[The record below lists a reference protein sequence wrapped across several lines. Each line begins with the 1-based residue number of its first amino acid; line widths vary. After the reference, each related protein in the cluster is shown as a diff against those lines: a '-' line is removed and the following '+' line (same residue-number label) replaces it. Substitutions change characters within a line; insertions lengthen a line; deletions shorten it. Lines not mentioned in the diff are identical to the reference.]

1 MATKKQADGKLKEE
15 IKENAGRVWL
25 AGLGALATA
34 EEEGGKL
41 FRGLVKKGQS
51 FEKQGLAQF
60 DKLKAKVEEVAE
72 AAKDRAGEAWG
83 KVEEKV
89 EGVEDRLDDRVAG
102 VLRKIGVPSKNEIA
116 TLTRRVEELT
126 DLVEKK
132 LKSAGPAKRPAA
144 AKSSKTA
151 KSAKRKTT
159 TTRRT
164 R

>member
-1 MATKKQADGKLKEE
+1 MTTRKQSDKDFKEE
-15 IKENAGRVWL
+15 IKQNAEKVWL

-41 FRGLVKKGQS
+41 FRGLMKKGES
-51 FEKQGLAQF
+51 FEKKGLAQF
-60 DKLKAKVEEVAE
+60 DKLKAKVEDVAE

-83 KVEEKV
+83 KVEDKV

-126 DLVEKK
+126 LLVEKK
-132 LKSAGPAKRPAA
+132 LKPARPAKRTP
-144 AKSSKTA
+144 T
-151 KSAKRKTT
+151 AKRKPTA
-159 TTRRT
+159 TRKSR
-164 R
+164 